1 MKRELLTVMGEFM
14 NILAELPDDLEEN
27 KLINDAKLHIIFA
40 TDNLKIIK
48 RSLADG
54 NVRNV

>member
-27 KLINDAKLHIIFA
+27 ELINGAKLHIIFA